1 MYRGF
6 NVTINSYVRQL
17 GLNEE
22 YYQLGNDIFNKD
34 KRFIKSAL
42 EEMILKDGTLD
53 GTKLQE
59 QWFPL
64 IEADLFISHSHKNED
79 TAIILAGYLLKN
91 FGIRSFIDSTVWSY
105 SNDLLKQLDNE
116 YCRNKGENTYSYHK
130 RNFSTSHVY
139 LMLSG
144 ALSKMIDNTECVFFL
159 NTPDSIKPDKVIDS
173 TLSPWIYSEI
183 LTTQF
188 IRKRAPSIHPA
199 RKHRLVK
206 GYSQGGQILNES
218 QLAVT
223 YEVEMSH
230 LTSISFDIFKT
241 WLSKSSKEE
250 YKLDALYKMYPL
262 DKEVI
267 NG

>member
-6 NVTINSYVRQL
+6 NVTIDSYTRQAE
-17 GLNEE
+17 GNEE

-34 KRFIKSAL
+34 KRIIKSSL
-42 EEMILKDGTLD
+42 ETMILKDGTLD

-59 QWFPL
+59 QWFPSV
-64 IEADLFISHSHKNED
+64 EADLFISHSHKNEEA
-79 TAIILAGYLLKN
+79 AIILAGYLRKV
-91 FGIRSFIDSTVWSY
+91 FGIISFIDSTVWSY

-116 YCRNKGENTYSYHK
+116 YCRNKGENTYNYHK

-188 IRKRAPSIHPA
+188 IRKRSPSEHPT
-199 RKHRLVK
+199 RQRLVK
-206 GYSQGGQILNES
+206 GYSQGGQILIES
-218 QLAVT
+218 KLAVT
-223 YEVEMSH
+223 YEIETSH
-230 LTSISFDIFKT
+230 LTSISDDIFQT
-241 WLSKSSKEE
+241 WSGKSSKEK

-262 DKEVI
+262 GK
-267 NG
+267 

>member
-6 NVTINSYVRQL
+6 NVTIDPYKRQT
-17 GLNEE
+17 GKHEE
-22 YYQLGNDIFNKD
+22 YYQLGNDIFTKD
-34 KRFIKSAL
+34 KRIIKSTL
-42 EEMILKDGTLD
+42 EAMILKDGTLD

-64 IEADLFISHSHKNED
+64 VEADLFISHSHKNEEA
-79 TAIILAGYLLKN
+79 AIILAGYLRKV
-91 FGIRSFIDSTVWSY
+91 FGITSFIDSTVWSY
-105 SNDLLKQLDNE
+105 SNDLLQQLDNQ
-116 YCRNKGENTYSYHK
+116 YCRNEGEDTYDYQK

-159 NTPDSIKPDKVIDS
+159 NTPDSIKADKVIDS

-188 IRKRAPSIHPA
+188 IRKRAPKEHPG
-199 RKHRLVK
+199 RQWLTKSF
-206 GYSQGGQILNES
+206 SQGGQILNES
-218 QLAVT
+218 KLAVT

-230 LTSISFDIFKT
+230 LTSISAGEFPT
-241 WLSKSSKEE
+241 WLRKSSNER

-262 DKEVI
+262 DGKFI

>member
-1 MYRGF
+1 
-6 NVTINSYVRQL
+6 VTIDPYKRQI
-17 GLNEE
+17 GEHEE

-34 KRFIKSAL
+34 KRIIKSTL
-42 EEMILKDGTLD
+42 EAMVLKDGTLD

-64 IEADLFISHSHKNED
+64 VEADLFISHSHKNEEA
-79 TAIILAGYLLKN
+79 AIILAGYLRKA
-91 FGIRSFIDSTVWSY
+91 FGITSFIDSTVWSY
-105 SNDLLKQLDNE
+105 SNDLLSQLDNQ
-116 YCRNKGENTYSYHK
+116 YCRNEGANTYNYQK

-188 IRKRAPSIHPA
+188 IRKRAPSVHPA
-199 RKHRLVK
+199 RQHRLVK

-218 QLAVT
+218 KLAVT

-230 LTSISFDIFKT
+230 LTSISAGIFST
-241 WLSKSSKEE
+241 WLRKSTEE
-250 YKLDALYKMYPL
+250 KYKLDALYKMYPL
-262 DKEVI
+262 DKEFI
-267 NG
+267 TG